1 MESAQPPSYAGLYPY
16 LQRFERD
23 FDYQGAME
31 WMDTNWTQ
39 CVHWCVFY
47 VLMIVLGQRWMQNR
61 TKYTLRG
68 PLIGWNLLLGMFSVL
83 GTIRFV
89 PPLVSD
95 VREHGFEWTL
105 CSATWYRDPVLH
117 LWGSA
122 FAFSKV
128 LEFGDTVFIILRKQ
142 KLIFLHWYHHVTVLF
157 YVWLSYKEQ
166 LAGGRWFIALNYG
179 VHATMYMY
187 YAARAAGIYIPR
199 KVAMVI
205 TSSQTLQMVIGCVI
219 NYVSYK
225 LLFVDKVPGCSASLT
240 NIVVSSVMYFSYL
253 LLFLHFFYGAYV
265 RKSKLEKKEQ

>member
-1 MESAQPPSYAGLYPY
+1 MESAQLPPYAGLYPY

-23 FDYQGAME
+23 FDYQSAMA
-31 WMDTNWTQ
+31 WMNANWTQ
-39 CVHWCVFY
+39 CVHWSVFY
-47 VLMIVLGQRWMQNR
+47 VLMILLGQRWMQNR
-61 TKYTLRG
+61 TKYALRG
-68 PLIGWNLLLGMFSVL
+68 PLICWNLLLGLFSVL
-83 GTIRFV
+83 GTVRFV
-89 PPLVSD
+89 PPLVAD

-105 CSATWYRDPVLH
+105 CSAAWYRDPVLH

-128 LEFGDTVFIILRKQ
+128 LEFGDTAFIILRKQ

-199 KVAMVI
+199 KVAMAI

-219 NYVSYK
+219 NYVSYR
-225 LLFVDKVPGCSASLT
+225 LLFVDKVPGCNASLT
-240 NIVVSSVMYFSYL
+240 NIIVSSVMYFSYL

-265 RKSKLEKKEQ
+265 VKKSKQKKQQ